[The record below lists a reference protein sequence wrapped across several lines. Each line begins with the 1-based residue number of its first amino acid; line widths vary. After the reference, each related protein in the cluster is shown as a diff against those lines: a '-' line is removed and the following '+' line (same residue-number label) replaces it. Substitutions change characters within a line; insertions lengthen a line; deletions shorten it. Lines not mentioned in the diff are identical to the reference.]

1 MNKYE
6 QIVEFLTNGETDKAR
21 SLFHDITVET
31 SRKIYESLISDED
44 FADVSNDKTGDII
57 DDITDEVEN
66 EEITDS
72 AKTLGKV
79 ITAEEAKQLLDYV
92 DGSINEGDHGELLS
106 KVASFYGVA
115 QESVKGSLEEN
126 SDQLLDIAYGKVAE
140 DDDEMPMGDDPE
152 AMGDDPMADP
162 EAMDDDPMADPE
174 AMGDEVPAEG
184 AIEDRVLD
192 LEDALDELKSEFD
205 AIMSDEMGDDPMAD
219 PEAMDDD
226 PMADPEAMDDDP
238 EAMDDDPEAMGVD
251 PMADPIESRRST
263 PTSASDLMRE
273 YIEKVNAPENTE
285 GKGVAAGGAGANV
298 NKSSVVA
305 GKNDMGGTAK
315 NLVKGGTNSNP
326 DGTTPPSTDKPANLK
341 HAGSFQNV
349 AGGRVRQGSAK
360 SPVTSEPSGVNKR
373 STL

>member
-162 EAMDDDPMADPE
+162 
-174 AMGDEVPAEG
+174 
-184 AIEDRVLD
+184 
-192 LEDALDELKSEFD
+192 
-205 AIMSDEMGDDPMAD
+205 
-219 PEAMDDD
+219 
-226 PMADPEAMDDDP
+226 
-238 EAMDDDPEAMGVD
+238 
-251 PMADPIESRRST
+251 IESRRST